1 MTIGELK
8 EYIYKQNKVSYILEQ
23 LGCHEIKY
31 NEDRETY
38 SSTQPDGDNPQG
50 VNIRNNEYLN
60 YRSFSR
66 AIDYEDNQDLI
77 NLIETVK
84 NMSFI
89 EAVKYLHKI
98 LDLPFEFKRK
108 EEPQKKKIDPLW
120 IFKKVLKC
128 NKKIVNVDDIH
139 VLDEEL
145 LNDYIPLL
153 HIDFFREGIMPWT
166 REKFNLAY
174 SYRYKRMVIP
184 HRYWATGELVGFNM
198 RTMVENWKE
207 FGIKKYILTSG
218 YNKHLNL
225 YGLWDNYESIQ
236 KAGYVVVAESEK
248 SVLKRDSL
256 GDGTVVALSGK
267 TLSDEQV
274 RILIGLNV
282 EIIFAMDNDMDINE
296 IRFMCEKFKNIRKV
310 SYIRDSWGILG
321 EKDAPMDT
329 SNKNYLH
336 LFKNRI
342 VYNNEEH
349 KKYLRSLNK

>member
-1 MTIGELK
+1 MTVNELK
-8 EYIYKQNKVSYILEQ
+8 RYIYEESKIEYILEQ
-23 LGCHEIKY
+23 IGCHDIKLNRQKEY
-31 NEDRETY
+31 F
-38 SSTQPDGDNPQG
+38 SAAQPDGDNPQG

-66 AIDYEDNQDLI
+66 NISFEDGKDLI
-77 NLIETVK
+77 SLVEEIKCLSFLETVK
-84 NMSFI
+84 F
-89 EAVKYLHKI
+89 LHE
-98 LDLPFEFKRK
+98 LLGLEFTMQRK
-108 EEPQKKKIDPLW
+108 QEKKKKLDPLGL
-120 IFKKVLKC
+120 FKKIRDKT
-128 NKKIVNVDDIH
+128 KYGAINVDDIH

-145 LNDYIPLL
+145 LNDYMPLL

-310 SYIRDSWGILG
+310 SYIRDSWDILG
-321 EKDAPMDT
+321 KKDAPMDA
-329 SNKNYLH
+329 SNKNYLY

-349 KKYLRSLNK
+349 EKYLRSLNK